1 LKTTASI
8 SIFSVPLLNT
18 QGCLL
23 KNVHTTT
30 LVVLLSKKEKE
41 QDNLVIS
48 PKALKPNINVLPSKD
63 VDL

>member
-1 LKTTASI
+1 M
-8 SIFSVPLLNT
+8 LNT

-23 KNVHTTT
+23 KNMHTTTT